1 MGRHVADRWRSILS
15 RVLVEGTRVGVEH
28 GGVVKDGGDRSAD
41 GNVVEQDDCVDD
53 FRAKPMKQRE
63 QRSEDQRD
71 PHAA

>member
-41 GNVVEQDDCVDD
+41 GQAVEQDDGFDD
-53 FRAKPMKQRE
+53 LRTKPMKQRE
-63 QRSEDQRD
+63 RSA
-71 PHAA
+71 PGAKIVSC